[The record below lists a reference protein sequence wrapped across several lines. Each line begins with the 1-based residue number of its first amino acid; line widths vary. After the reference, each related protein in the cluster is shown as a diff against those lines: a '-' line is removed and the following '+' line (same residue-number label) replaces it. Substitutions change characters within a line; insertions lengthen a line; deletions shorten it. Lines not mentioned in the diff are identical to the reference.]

1 MQKDLNFEELFDV
14 QVADGPRTR
23 WTEAERLMDL
33 GRQGG
38 WRPSIVGRG
47 PVPEEAFRDGDW
59 VVVPATEDSS
69 EVPAWA
75 LERIQSVYRE
85 GFRPVGWLLIH
96 EAPAGLL
103 PGPVEEKPSV
113 AERLAELRDKTGE
126 RLQELA
132 EPAGELVKG
141 TAKVVGTIAVAGLA
155 AAAVAAVA
163 IPAIALFAIASG
175 IDPILVAVVDDG
187 GQLAWVEIARWDLE
201 E

>member
-1 MQKDLNFEELFDV
+1 MRQEVKSEVPFDV
-14 QVADGPRTR
+14 LVGEGPRTR

-38 WRPSIVGRG
+38 WRPSVVGRG
-47 PVPEEAFRDGDW
+47 PMPEQAFRAGDW

-69 EVPAWA
+69 EVPPWA
-75 LERIQSVYRE
+75 LERVQAVYRE
-85 GFRPVGWLLIH
+85 GFRPVGFLLIH

-103 PGPVEEKPSV
+103 AGPVEEKPSV
-113 AERLAELRDKTGE
+113 AERLSELRDKTGE

-155 AAAVAAVA
+155 AAAIAAVA

-187 GQLAWVEIARWDLE
+187 GELAWVEIARWDME
-201 E
+201 D